1 MPNSI
6 VTNTAAN
13 TALRYLQ
20 HNSASASSSVAK
32 LSSGSRIVKASD
44 DAASLAVGS
53 KLKADVAA
61 LKQAQVNTSQ
71 ATSLLQVA
79 DGGMARI
86 ADILQRMKALAV
98 QASSG
103 SVTDTERAYLNQEF
117 TQLRTQVGEIA
128 VQTKFNGQTLIDGS
142 LGTSVALGTNWATT
156 GAGSRGITVRVIGD
170 VGAIDHDSTATT
182 PPQRD
187 FRLSFT
193 AATDTSNRWIGTF
206 TLEIAEKYAGTAP
219 DFTADVRKYQA
230 QLFLGDDSAVD
241 NVVLDRTIT
250 FDDAG
255 IALDLSNFVALAND
269 TAQNL
274 TAGANTQFTV
284 TQSGTLSFQ
293 VGVLGTEEISFSLDN
308 VSTKGLGIE
317 TSAIDTQANAKA
329 ASTALDTAV
338 GLVSAARANVGAL
351 MSRFDAAGANIATG
365 IENIEAAHSTL
376 MDVDV
381 AAEMAKFTS
390 AQVLMQANVAMLAQ
404 ANQMPQNLLR
414 LLQ

>member
-20 HNSASASSSVAK
+20 ANSGAASSSVAK

-44 DAASLAVGS
+44 DAASLTVGT

-71 ATSLLQVA
+71 AVSLLQVA

-86 ADILQRMKALAV
+86 AEILQRMKTLAV

-103 SVTDTERAYLNQEF
+103 SLTNTERAYLNEEF
-117 TQLRTQVGEIA
+117 VELRTQVTDIA
-128 VQTKFNGQTLIDGS
+128 AQTRFNGQTLLDGALS
-142 LGTSVALGTNWATT
+142 TSVTLGANWDTT
-156 GAGSRGITVRVIGD
+156 GAGSRGISVRV
-170 VGAIDHDSTATT
+170 VGNVGTSSATF
-182 PPQRD
+182 QI
-187 FRLSFT
+187 SFT
-193 AATDTSNRWIGTF
+193 QNNTNGIGTF
-206 TLEIAEKYAGTAP
+206 TLTDNNRTFSASIATNTTGT
-219 DFTADVRKYQA
+219 
-230 QLFLGDDSAVD
+230 
-241 NVVLDRTIT
+241 VVIDRTIR
-250 FDDAG
+250 FEEAG
-255 IALDLSNFVALAND
+255 IELDLDNFVALANGV
-269 TAQNL
+269 AQDL
-274 TAGANTQFTV
+274 TAGANTEFTV
-284 TQSGTLSFQ
+284 TQDGTIDFAVGTLSSDK
-293 VGVLGTEEISFSLDN
+293 ISVSLADLTAQGLSIDSQTIDSASAA
-308 VSTKGLGIE
+308 ST
-317 TSAIDTQANAKA
+317 
-329 ASTALDTAV
+329 ASTALDSAIEAV
-338 GLVSAARANVGAL
+338 NAARAGVGAL
-351 MSRFDAAGANIATG
+351 MSRFEAAGANLATG
-365 IENIEAAHSTL
+365 IENIEAARSTL